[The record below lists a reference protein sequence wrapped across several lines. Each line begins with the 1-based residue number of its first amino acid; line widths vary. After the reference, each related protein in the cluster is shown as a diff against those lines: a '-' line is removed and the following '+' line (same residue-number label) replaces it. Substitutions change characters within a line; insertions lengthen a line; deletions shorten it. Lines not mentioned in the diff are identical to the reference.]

1 MKKSGRCTLLGR
13 RGAPCA
19 ALPRALEPG
28 RAGLSVPLPPLL
40 QPEQLLVFIY
50 LLFFFSLHL
59 LSNETRAKLPAG
71 ISAGAFLRHCHPL
84 AGHQRGVCGLLVPA
98 QDGCS
103 GAGVAFCPLLA
114 RRDSE
119 ARTRHWGGLMVR
131 IPGGAAHRRGP
142 CSGAALSPQGFP
154 HLEGGHN
161 TQFTTFSTN
170 FGACTS
176 T

>member
-19 ALPRALEPG
+19 ALPRAPEPG

-71 ISAGAFLRHCHPL
+71 ISARAFLRHCHPL
-84 AGHQRGVCGLLVPA
+84 AGHQRGVCALLVPA

-103 GAGVAFCPLLA
+103 GAGVAFLP
-114 RRDSE
+114 
-119 ARTRHWGGLMVR
+119 
-131 IPGGAAHRRGP
+131 PP
-142 CSGAALSPQGFP
+142 CSQGQRGQDEALGWAPGEDPRGSRASPRSLLGGSALFPGVPTPRGGTQHPIHGF
-154 HLEGGHN
+154 
-161 TQFTTFSTN
+161 
-170 FGACTS
+170 
-176 T
+176 